1 MNKHDARKD
10 KVVEIKE
17 VLRLADVYGVNAEWL
32 GDLIT
37 IRGEHKTITFKVI
50 DSTSCKLA

>member
-1 MNKHDARKD
+1 MNKHEARKD

-17 VLRLADVYGVNAEWL
+17 VLRLAVVYGVDAEWL
-32 GDLIT
+32 GDLII

-50 DSTSCKLA
+50 DDATCKLA